1 MEPNTKMFIE
11 ELMKQV
17 QDKIIEGFA
26 THMEVTT
33 QRLMELAAV
42 DLERADRVAGLE
54 EATATFSVW
63 KPEVETTL
71 AYVKLG
77 GIEAQLLLRPQHEEP
92 GGTLGGNSLYW
103 IGARLHPRGIRSYGI
118 HRRWS

>member
-1 MEPNTKMFIE
+1 VTSLEAHNHFTRQQKRFGAMEPNTKMFIE

-17 QDKIIEGFA
+17 QDKITEGFA

-33 QRLMELAAV
+33 QRLVELAAV

-54 EATATFSVW
+54 EAAATFSVW

-71 AYVKLG
+71 AYVKLEVSKLNSFAHNMKNP
-77 GIEAQLLLRPQHEEP
+77 EAP
-92 GGTLGGNSLYW
+92 
-103 IGARLHPRGIRSYGI
+103 
-118 HRRWS
+118 